1 MNLDILADLKRM
13 RDDIHTLN
21 DIVYG
26 AQREA
31 KNNEDLNFPI
41 KSIRQRLT
49 VINDIFA
56 RIEETWRKYDPQNHA

>member
-13 RDDIHTLN
+13 RDDIATLN

-31 KNNEDLNFPI
+31 KNNEDLSFPL
-41 KSIRQRLT
+41 KSIGQRLD
-49 VINDIFA
+49 VINDIFK
-56 RIEETWRKYDPQNHA
+56 RIEQTYAIQNNSR